1 MERLG
6 RKLGDYVN
14 KYISISITII
24 GLLMLIISSLAV
36 TNNLSDSESVDA
48 MLPPCTVEQGLPV
61 VGQDEVTCY
70 WGMSGEMLEIPS
82 EAIAADVDV
91 QISWQKSG
99 VWIGIAEASEA
110 EKCELKTDYYEC
122 EKDSVALIAGGPTSN
137 GEIVWS
143 PSPGEYRFVAGGD
156 DTQTLQQF
164 SVDWE
169 YEASLKSGLAITMM
183 VIGGALLI
191 TGAFLL
197 YQNRNN

>member
-6 RKLGDYVN
+6 RKLGGYVN

-169 YEASLKSGLAITMM
+169 YEASLNSGLAITMM
-183 VIGGALLI
+183 VIGGVLLI

>member
-1 MERLG
+1 M
-6 RKLGDYVN
+6 N

-70 WGMSGEMLEIPS
+70 WGMSGEILEIPS

-169 YEASLKSGLAITMM
+169 YEASLNSGLAITMM
-183 VIGGALLI
+183 VIGGVLLI

>member
-6 RKLGDYVN
+6 RKLGGYVN

-36 TNNLSDSESVDA
+36 TNNLNDSESVDA

-169 YEASLKSGLAITMM
+169 YEASLNSGLAITMM
-183 VIGGALLI
+183 VIGGVLLI

>member
-6 RKLGDYVN
+6 RKLGDLVN

-36 TNNLSDSESVDA
+36 TNTLSDAESVDA
-48 MLPPCTVEQGLPV
+48 MLPPCTVEEGLPL
-61 VGQDEVTCY
+61 VGEDEVTCY
-70 WGMSGEMLEIPS
+70 WGMSGEILEIPS

-91 QISWQKSG
+91 EISWQKSG
-99 VWIGIAEASEA
+99 VWIGIAEAAEA

-122 EKDSVALIAGGPTSN
+122 DKESVIMIAGGPSSN

-164 SVDWE
+164 AVDWE
-169 YEASLKSGLAITMM
+169 YEASLKSGLAIAMM
-183 VIGGALLI
+183 VIGGILLI
-191 TGAFLL
+191 TGALL
-197 YQNRNN
+197 IYQNRTN

>member
-36 TNNLSDSESVDA
+36 TNNLNDSESVDA

-122 EKDSVALIAGGPTSN
+122 GKDSVTLIAGGPTSN

-183 VIGGALLI
+183 VIGGVLLI